1 MASVESFGLDRD
13 DIQPNKF
20 QRFKMKGGQQ
30 ERIGII
36 YADPKSIFKGT
47 LVHYKDRY
55 FICKSEGQKPSDKKE
70 ICCLHSYD
78 SNTPKWRVGCII
90 VIYDIE
96 KKDGKD
102 KLKGYNLIPWIFSQT
117 MYEKIRGLDF
127 PVTDYDLR
135 VKCTNEEFQNIDIT
149 PARNS
154 LWQSN
159 EGLKK
164 KILSEAEGMFNDIP
178 RNLASDL
185 SVTEIRELLGIDAP
199 GAEDAAEDIG
209 DIGDII
215 EDS

>member
-1 MASVESFGLDRD
+1 MAGVESFGLERE
-13 DIQPNKF
+13 DIQPSRF

-30 ERIGII
+30 ERAGIV
-36 YADPKSIFKGT
+36 YANPKSIFKGA

-78 SNTPKWRVGCII
+78 GNRSKWRVGC
-90 VIYDIE
+90 VLVVYDIE
-96 KKDGKD
+96 KKDGKE
-102 KLKGYNLIPWIFSQT
+102 KLKGYNLIPWIFGEK
-117 MYEKIRGLDF
+117 MYDKMRGLDF
-127 PVTDYDLR
+127 PVTEHDLR
-135 VKCTNEEFQNIDIT
+135 LKCTNEEFQNIDIT
-149 PARNS
+149 PAKSS

-159 EGLKK
+159 EELKK
-164 KILSEAEGMFNDIP
+164 KVLAEAEEMFSEIP